1 GAAGGRPPGPVGSTS
16 ATSCTTTGKAR
27 NQRTMH
33 IVMFTDQH
41 PGTLGGMQTSV
52 QLQRKYLERAGHRVT
67 VVAPALRGRA
77 ADTDPRVLTLPTIG
91 LGPGEYGMTPPTARI
106 IKTLVSRLRA
116 RGPVDL
122 HHVQADFWGAAI
134 GYAAAGMLGVPV
146 VHTMHNHLQAGLR
159 ATMPLPG
166 LFQRGFGLM
175 QKRVLRTGEPVAADA
190 WTYLRGFASR
200 AAAVTAP
207 STHFAELLKGHGV
220 CPRLDVIPTG
230 LDDDVA
236 RGLLAEPRS
245 EAHRARPRLVWI
257 GRFSAEKRLIPFL
270 RAVGASGIRADVRIF
285 GDGAERRRA
294 ERIAAD
300 ITASS
305 ITFQGRVPY
314 ERMLSELRHSDALV
328 QTSQGFETQGM
339 TVYEAA
345 ALGTPTVLSDHRI
358 AADLPRNLLWLTDD
372 DTVEGLARTL
382 RRAAADLQDGRREP
396 LDAAETGN
404 LLQSRQT
411 ELMLAVYR
419 RVLDGATPQ
428 EPAAG

>member
-1 GAAGGRPPGPVGSTS
+1 MERAL
-16 ATSCTTTGKAR
+16 
-27 NQRTMH
+27 H
-33 IVMFTDQH
+33 IVMFSDQH

-52 QLQRKYLERAGHRVT
+52 QLQRKYLQRLGHRVT
-67 VVAPALRGRA
+67 VVCPAPRGPDA
-77 ADTDPRVLTLPTIG
+77 ATDPDPDILTLPTFP
-91 LGPGEYGMTPPTARI
+91 LGPGEYGMTPPTRRI
-106 IKTLVSRLRA
+106 IGSLVSRLDA

-134 GYAAAGMLGVPV
+134 GYAAAAAMDVPV
-146 VHTMHNHLQAGLR
+146 VHTMHNHLEAGLK

-175 QKRVLRTGEPVAADA
+175 QKRAMRTGEPAAADA

-207 STHFAELLKGHGV
+207 STHFAELLKERGV
-220 CPRLDVIPTG
+220 CRAVDVIPTG
-230 LDDDVA
+230 LDDDIA
-236 RGLLAEPRS
+236 RELLAVPRP
-245 EAHRARPRLVWI
+245 ELPRERPRLVWI

-270 RAVGASGIRADVRIF
+270 RAVAAAGISADVQIF
-285 GDGAERRRA
+285 GDGAERHRA
-294 ERIAAD
+294 ERIAVD
-300 ITASS
+300 ITAST
-305 ITFQGRVPY
+305 ITFRGRVPY
-314 ERMLSELRHSDALV
+314 GRMLSELRDGDALV

-358 AADLPRNLLWLTDD
+358 AADLPAQLLWLTDN

-382 RRAAADLQDGRREP
+382 RRAT
-396 LDAAETGN
+396 AELSEGTTKPWEAQLSES

-411 ELMLAVYR
+411 ELMLGVYR
-419 RVLDGATPQ
+419 RVLADPRPRA
-428 EPAAG
+428 PAAG

>member
-1 GAAGGRPPGPVGSTS
+1 ME
-16 ATSCTTTGKAR
+16 
-27 NQRTMH
+27 RTLH

-41 PGTLGGMQTSV
+41 PETLGGMQTSV

-67 VVAPALRGRA
+67 IVAPALRGRA
-77 ADTDPRVLTLPTIG
+77 ADTDAHVLTLPTVA
-91 LGPGEYGMTPPTARI
+91 LGPGEYGMTLPTARTI
-106 IKTLVSRLRA
+106 RTLVSRLRA

-134 GYAAAGMLGVPV
+134 GYAAAERLGVPV
-146 VHTMHNHLQAGLR
+146 VHTMHNHLQAGLK

-175 QKRVLRTGEPVAADA
+175 QKRVLHTGEPPAGDA

-200 AAAVTAP
+200 AGAVTAP
-207 STHFAELLKGHGV
+207 STHFAELLKEHGV
-220 CPRLDVIPTG
+220 CSRLEVIPTG

-236 RGLLAEPRS
+236 QRLLEEPRLES
-245 EAHRARPRLVWI
+245 ARERPRLVWI

-270 RAVGASGIRADVRIF
+270 RAVAASGIRADVHIF
-285 GDGAERRRA
+285 GDGAERQRA

-300 ITASS
+300 ITAST
-305 ITFQGRVPY
+305 ITFRGRVPY
-314 ERMLSELRHSDALV
+314 ALMLSELRHSDALV

-358 AADLPRNLLWLTDD
+358 AADLPRQLLWLTDD

-382 RRAAADLQDGRREP
+382 RRAIADLLHGSREP
-396 LDAAETGN
+396 LEAAEAGK

-411 ELMLAVYR
+411 ELMLGVYG
-419 RVLDGATPQ
+419 RVLDDSPPRERAT
-428 EPAAG
+428 E